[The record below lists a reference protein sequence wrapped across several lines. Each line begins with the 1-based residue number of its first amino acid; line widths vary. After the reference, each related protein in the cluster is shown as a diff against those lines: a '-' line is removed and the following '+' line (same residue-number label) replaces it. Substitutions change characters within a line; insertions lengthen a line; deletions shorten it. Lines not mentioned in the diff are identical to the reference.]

1 MPWRAPDSVWGI
13 SHPEESQETTTNH
26 SESRMGS
33 ANNPGIKPLHVCSA
47 RQATY
52 HGPLVLEAPMQRDS
66 DIAKRVLRGTMV
78 SCKSDGLKR
87 QLIIDLSVRRVV
99 CLTIRERYH
108 PE

>member
-26 SESRMGS
+26 RESRMGS

-52 HGPLVLEAPMQRDS
+52 HGPLVLKAPMQRDS
-66 DIAKRVLRGTMV
+66 DIAKRVLRGTMF
-78 SCKSDGLKR
+78 
-87 QLIIDLSVRRVV
+87 VV
-99 CLTIRERYH
+99 WFVLPSENDTIQNDAL
-108 PE
+108 PKAVM